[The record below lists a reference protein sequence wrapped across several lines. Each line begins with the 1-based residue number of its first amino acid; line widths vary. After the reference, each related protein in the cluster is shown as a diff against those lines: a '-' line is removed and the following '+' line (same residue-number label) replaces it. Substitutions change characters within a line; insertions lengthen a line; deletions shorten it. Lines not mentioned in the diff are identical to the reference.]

1 MCVCVCVQLLSFLWW
16 GAVIFSMY
24 LMLGFFYNVRF
35 KNMGLIFFN
44 HLMLGFFCNARFKN
58 MGLIPKP

>member
-1 MCVCVCVQLLSFLWW
+1 MWW